1 MSMLDA
7 SICWMLVNFVYAL
20 IVLFTFTRIDIRL
33 GLNQPWKLAQV
44 IISSIE
50 ATYVGVWPGSFFLF
64 LLLKRRN

>member
-33 GLNQPWKLAQV
+33 GLNQPWKLADRKSV
-44 IISSIE
+44 
-50 ATYVGVWPGSFFLF
+50 V
-64 LLLKRRN
+64 